1 MKEELK
7 LQNQVCFPLYS
18 LSREITNHYRPLLEE
33 INLTYPQYLVMMI
46 LWEEKTLT
54 VNEIGK
60 KLFLDSGTLTPL
72 LKRLQLKGFV
82 VKERKKTDERVVEIK
97 LSDLGNELQ
106 DKAAFIPEKLMKSMD
121 VTYDELILLKK
132 IVLKIINKAK
142 QNQVNKK

>member
-33 INLTYPQYLVMMI
+33 INLTYPQYLVMMV
-46 LWEEKTLT
+46 LWEENILT
-54 VNEIGK
+54 VNQIGK

-72 LKRLQLKGFV
+72 LKRLQSKGFV

-97 LSDLGNELQ
+97 LTKQGCELQ
-106 DKAAFIPEKLMKSMD
+106 NKAASIPENLMKSMD
-121 VTYDELILLKK
+121 VTYDELILLKN

-142 QNQVNKK
+142 QHQSNKK